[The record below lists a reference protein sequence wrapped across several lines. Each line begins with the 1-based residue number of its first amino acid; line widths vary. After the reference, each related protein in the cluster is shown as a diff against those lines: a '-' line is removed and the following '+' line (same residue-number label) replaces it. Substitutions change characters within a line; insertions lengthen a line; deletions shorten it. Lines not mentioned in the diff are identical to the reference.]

1 MPLKDLWSGPAAT
14 YSGLGFTIA
23 GSVLGMFFLGWW
35 IDGMTGTKPLLAIV
49 GAFIGMAGG
58 FINLVRTLNQLQKE
72 QEQKKNE
79 ATDE

>member
-1 MPLKDLWSGPAAT
+1 MPIRNLWSGPAAT

-35 IDGMTGTKPLLAIV
+35 IDGMVGTKPWLAII

-58 FINLVRTLNQLQKE
+58 FINLVRTLNQLQKD
-72 QEQKKNE
+72 QEQQNKE
-79 ATDE
+79 GADE

>member
-1 MPLKDLWSGPAAT
+1 MPLKDLWSGPTAT

-35 IDGMTGTKPLLAIV
+35 IDGMVGTRPLLAIV

-58 FINLVRTLNQLQKE
+58 FINLVRTLNQLQKD
-72 QEQKKNE
+72 QEQQKKE
-79 ATDE
+79 ETDE